1 MCAIRAR
8 RGLIYKTR
16 FRKAR
21 SLSSLPQH
29 FKANS
34 LLAGHKVGLCVTVI
48 YQVDFSQF
56 YWIDGGESGIRTR
69 VTVSR
74 KHTFQACAFN
84 HSATSPSLHSRRPVL
99 PRGLGRCIPL
109 GSAGET
115 RVTGAANQRMP
126 FPAPVN
132 QTGAGL
138 I

>member
-1 MCAIRAR
+1 MTPILGSAFII
-8 RGLIYKTR
+8 IYKINMLG
-16 FRKAR
+16 KK
-21 SLSSLPQH
+21 S
-29 FKANS
+29 
-34 LLAGHKVGLCVTVI
+34 
-48 YQVDFSQF
+48 
-56 YWIDGGESGIRTR
+56 GGESGIRTR

>member
-1 MCAIRAR
+1 MKVAAWS
-8 RGLIYKTR
+8 GLWHREKNVKKCNKI
-16 FRKAR
+16 
-21 SLSSLPQH
+21 
-29 FKANS
+29 N
-34 LLAGHKVGLCVTVI
+34 I
-48 YQVDFSQF
+48 
-56 YWIDGGESGIRTR
+56 IGGESGIRTR

-99 PRGLGRCIPL
+99 PSGLGRCIPL